1 MFEFLGLPKYF
12 SESDLQKSLIANLKN
27 FILEL
32 GKGFSFIGEEYRVE
46 VGNHDYYIDL
56 LFYHRDLQCLVVVE
70 LKIEDFKPEFLGKM
84 NFYLEVLDREF
95 KKDHENP
102 SIGILLCKGK
112 DTEVV
117 EFALARNISPTQI
130 ADYETRLIDKQMLRD
145 KLHELLEMKNE
156 IVNNDS

>member
-1 MFEFLGLPKYF
+1 M
-12 SESDLQKSLIANLKN
+12 
-27 FILEL
+27 
-32 GKGFSFIGEEYRVE
+32 
-46 VGNHDYYIDL
+46 GNHDYYIDL